1 LVRDIST
8 PFSGISLEVDINLF
22 PCRIS
27 HISTTLRLGAYIS
40 NKGVCR
46 LFTVSHAICASLYP
60 LNMRNID
67 TEGTS
72 RTIILPRESQQA
84 AHLLLQK

>member
-1 LVRDIST
+1 
-8 PFSGISLEVDINLF
+8 
-22 PCRIS
+22 
-27 HISTTLRLGAYIS
+27 LGAYIS

-84 AHLLLQK
+84 AHLPLQK